1 MRRGLMVVM
10 IGVLLYGLSAA
21 FSASAVESRGSD
33 AAVAG
38 MVTFMEPDGTVAVMP
53 EKGEGTVLTV
63 RPGTRIVKEGH
74 EIPYSQL
81 KVGDW
86 VVGTQIKGTND
97 LLITVLP
104 GPPGKA
110 K

>member
-10 IGVLLYGLSAA
+10 LGVLLYALPA
-21 FSASAVESRGSD
+21 
-33 AAVAG
+33 AAVSAG
-38 MVTFMEPDGTVAVMP
+38 ESGEDAVAISGIITFMEPDGTVAVMP
-53 EKGEGTVLTV
+53 ERGEGMVLTV